1 MVRLAWFKLPV
12 KGSLDSVVTSSH
24 SLLLLAM
31 SDAAHDGAAPHA
43 GDANSPGEEV
53 RSPSK
58 VKSPSKSTAMKRPAA
73 SGALMK
79 RPAASKAVA
88 KAKPKTKPVPKPKTV
103 MKSNMKRPASN
114 QGNQTMQQKGG
125 KVATSNWVTG
135 LVTEEKTKK
144 TEESKDQEE
153 GAEEEAKTQD
163 ECVEPNKFDMEE
175 QGAKLNRSKSNKFVK
190 MLDCGQLPQWL
201 ADEYRRLMA
210 LKVGKRDKIR
220 DLINQALDHKGGKLI
235 LSTDKPCF
243 RSIQR
248 TYGETKSK
256 EVEKSLPKRLLMG
269 KFNLSIEDFDAAL
282 AEGDL
287 VQVTTRKG
295 KVQYMWDSSAH
306 VNVEGKKHESGLSME
321 KQISKKQ
328 KGMMEVAQQAWSIG
342 LFVPTGDS
350 SGSGGAQQGHKLAI
364 KDRQKPLTADQWSQ
378 AEAQLKPAM
387 DAFETMS
394 QKGLKFLSNTSHNK
408 EDPLYGQLC
417 LGSKKILGNVLVVFL
432 LKHRHPIT
440 SMFLM

>member
-58 VKSPSKSTAMKRPAA
+58 VKSPSKSTSMKRPAA

-79 RPAASKAVA
+79 RPVASKVVA

-125 KVATSNWVTG
+125 KVATSNWATG
-135 LVTEEKTKK
+135 LVTEKKEEEKTKK

-153 GAEEEAKTQD
+153 GAKEEAKTQD
-163 ECVEPNKFDMEE
+163 ECVEPNKVDMEE

-235 LSTDKPCF
+235 LSTDKPYF
-243 RSIQR
+243 HSIQR

-269 KFNLSIEDFDAAL
+269 KFNLFIEDFDAAL

-394 QKGLKFLSNTSHNK
+394 QKALKFLSNISHNK
-408 EDPLYGQLC
+408 EDPLYGQLSSC
-417 LGSKKILGNVLVVFL
+417 ALVARKYLGMYLWYFC
-432 LKHRHPIT
+432 
-440 SMFLM
+440 

>member
-1 MVRLAWFKLPV
+1 
-12 KGSLDSVVTSSH
+12 
-24 SLLLLAM
+24 
-31 SDAAHDGAAPHA
+31 
-43 GDANSPGEEV
+43 
-53 RSPSK
+53 
-58 VKSPSKSTAMKRPAA
+58 
-73 SGALMK
+73 
-79 RPAASKAVA
+79 
-88 KAKPKTKPVPKPKTV
+88 
-103 MKSNMKRPASN
+103 
-114 QGNQTMQQKGG
+114 MQQKGG
-125 KVATSNWVTG
+125 KVATSNWATV
-135 LVTEEKTKK
+135 LVTEKKEEEKTKK

-235 LSTDKPCF
+235 LSTDKPYF
-243 RSIQR
+243 HSIQKGLTGR
-248 TYGETKSK
+248 PSRRKSRNHSQSDFSWGSSIFPLK
-256 EVEKSLPKRLLMG
+256 TLMLLLLKVTLCKSLPG
-269 KFNLSIEDFDAAL
+269 KAKYNTC
-282 AEGDL
+282 GT
-287 VQVTTRKG
+287 V
-295 KVQYMWDSSAH
+295 SAH

-394 QKGLKFLSNTSHNK
+394 QKGLKFLSNISHNK